1 MFSDRATIYVAAGR
15 GGDGAVAFRRE
26 KFVPRGGPSGGDGG
40 DGGSVVL
47 VADPSLRDLTA
58 VRHHPHLTAD
68 DGHGGE
74 GSNRTGATG
83 VDLLVPVPVGTQVLD
98 EEDMLIVDLAK
109 PGATAVIAH
118 GGRGGSG
125 NRRFRTAVRQAPRTA
140 ELGGL
145 GEELTLTLQLKLLAD
160 AALLGFPNIG
170 KSSLLRRISNARPKV
185 ADYPFTT
192 IEPVLGVVDLAIDR
206 QITVLDVPGL
216 LEGAADGHGLGLDFL
231 AHLERARL
239 LLHVVDASLAVEEA
253 VAGFVA
259 IHTELANYQ
268 EELARRP
275 RIIVFNRIDLIPEAE
290 REERVRAFVL
300 ALEELGDVPAM
311 RDVLHDEETG
321 AYVLVPVS
329 CATGEGVPELVATLA
344 RVVPEPEA
352 EPEAEERLAQYLVYR
367 PGRAGGSQ
375 VRVLRDETGVR
386 IVGTPIEDAIQQATD
401 DHAEQLLHDYI
412 EERRLLPLMVRA
424 GAKKGI
430 VVKIGDREVPFRV

>member
-40 DGGSVVL
+40 NGGSVVL
-47 VADPSLRDLTA
+47 VADGSLRDLTA

-74 GSNRTGATG
+74 GSNRTGAMG
-83 VDLLVPVPVGTQVLD
+83 VDLIVPVPVGTQVLD
-98 EEDMLIVDLAK
+98 DEETLLVDLAK
-109 PGATAVIAH
+109 PGATAIIAH

-170 KSSLLRRISNARPKV
+170 KSSLLRRISNAKPKV

-192 IEPVLGVVDLAIDR
+192 IEPVLGVVDLAVDR

-216 LEGAADGHGLGLDFL
+216 LEGAAEGHGLGLDFL

-239 LLHVVDASLAVEEA
+239 LLHVVDAGLDVEEA

-268 EELARRP
+268 EALALRP
-275 RIIVFNRIDLIPEAE
+275 RIIVFNRIDLIPETD
-290 REERVRAFVL
+290 RAAHIEAFTG
-300 ALEELGDVPAM
+300 ALDALGDVPAM
-311 RDVLHDEETG
+311 RNVLRDEHTG
-321 AYVLVPVS
+321 ALVLVPVS
-329 CATGEGVPELVATLA
+329 CATGEGVPELTSTLA
-344 RVVPEPEA
+344 LVVPEPEE
-352 EPEAEERLAQYLVYR
+352 EPEVEGQLAQYLVYR

-386 IVGTPIEDAIQQATD
+386 IVGTPIEDAVQKATD
-401 DHAEQLLHDYI
+401 DHAQQLLWDYI

-430 VVKIGDREVPFRV
+430 IVKIGDREVPFRV

>member
-40 DGGSVVL
+40 NGGSVVL
-47 VADPSLRDLTA
+47 VADSSLRDLTA
-58 VRHHPHLTAD
+58 VRHHPHLTAE
-68 DGHGGE
+68 DGRGGE
-74 GSNRTGATG
+74 GSNRTGAMG
-83 VDLLVPVPVGTQVLD
+83 ADLLVPVPVGTQVLD
-98 EEDMLIVDLAK
+98 EEDTLLVDLAK
-109 PGATAVIAH
+109 AGATAVIAQ

-145 GEELTLTLQLKLLAD
+145 GEEHTLFLQLKLPAD

-170 KSSLLRRISNARPKV
+170 KSSLLRRISNAKPKV

-192 IEPVLGVVDLAIDR
+192 IEPVLGVVDLAVDR

-216 LEGAADGHGLGLDFL
+216 LEGAAEGHGLGLDFL

-239 LLHVVDASLAVEEA
+239 LLHVVDASLEVDEA

-259 IHTELANYQ
+259 IHAELANYQ
-268 EELARRP
+268 EELALRP
-275 RIIVFNRIDLIPEAE
+275 RIIVFNRIDLIPEE
-290 REERVRAFVL
+290 DRADHVDSFLTAL
-300 ALEELGDVPAM
+300 ATLGDAPAM
-311 RDVLHDEETG
+311 RDVLRDEATG
-321 AYVLVPVS
+321 TPILVAVS
-329 CATGEGVPELVATLA
+329 CATGDGVPELIGLLG

-352 EPEAEERLAQYLVYR
+352 EPEAEEQLAQYLVYR
-367 PGRAGGSQ
+367 PGRTGGSQ

-386 IVGTPIEDAIQQATD
+386 IVGTPIEDDIQTATD
-401 DHAEQLLHDYI
+401 DHAEQLLAAYI
-412 EERRLLPLMVRA
+412 EERRLTPLLVRA

-430 VVKIGDREVPFRV
+430 VVKIGEREVPFRV

>member
-47 VADPSLRDLTA
+47 VADASLRDLTA

-74 GSNRTGATG
+74 GSNRTGAMG
-83 VDLLVPVPVGTQVLD
+83 VDLIVPVPVGTQVLD
-98 EEDMLIVDLAK
+98 EEDMLIVDLAR
-109 PGATAVIAH
+109 PGATAIIAH

-170 KSSLLRRISNARPKV
+170 KSSLLRRISNAKPKV

-192 IEPVLGVVDLAIDR
+192 IEPVLGVVDLAVDR

-216 LEGAADGHGLGLDFL
+216 LEGAAEGHGLGLDFL

-239 LLHVVDASLAVEEA
+239 LLHVVDASLEVEEA

-259 IHTELANYQ
+259 IHAELANYQ
-268 EELARRP
+268 EELALRP
-275 RIIVFNRIDLIPEAE
+275 RIIVFNRIDLIPEADRAE
-290 REERVRAFVL
+290 RIRAFTD
-300 ALEELGDVPAM
+300 ALSALGDVPAM
-311 RDVLHDEETG
+311 RNVLRDEETG
-321 AYVLVPVS
+321 TFVLVPVS
-329 CATGEGVPELVATLA
+329 CATGEGVPELLGTLA

-352 EPEAEERLAQYLVYR
+352 QPEAEEQLAQYLVYR

-386 IVGTPIEDAIQQATD
+386 IVGTPIEDAVQKATD
-401 DHAEQLLHDYI
+401 DYAQQLLWDYI

-430 VVKIGDREVPFRV
+430 IVKIGDREVPFRV

>member
-1 MFSDRATIYVAAGR
+1 VFSDRAAIYVAAGR

-40 DGGSVVL
+40 NGGSVVL
-47 VADPSLRDLTA
+47 VADSSLRDLTA
-58 VRHHPHLTAD
+58 IRNNPHLTAD

-74 GSNRTGATG
+74 GSNRTGSMG
-83 VDLLVPVPVGTQVLD
+83 VDLIVPVPVGTQVLD
-98 EEDMLIVDLAK
+98 EDDTLLVDLAR
-109 PGATAVIAH
+109 PGATAIIAQ
-118 GGRGGSG
+118 GGRGGAG

-192 IEPVLGVVDLAIDR
+192 IEPVLGVVDIAVDR

-216 LEGAADGHGLGLDFL
+216 LEGASEGHGLGLDFL

-239 LLHVVDASLAVEEA
+239 LLHVIDASLPTEEA

-259 IHTELANYQ
+259 IHSELANYQ
-268 EELARRP
+268 EELSHRP
-275 RIIVFNRIDLIPEAE
+275 RIIIFNRIDLIAE
-290 REERVRAFVL
+290 EDRAACIADLRAGL
-300 ALEELGDVPAM
+300 AALGDAPAM
-311 RDVLHDEETG
+311 HDMVRDEETG
-321 AYVLVPVS
+321 ELVLLAVS
-329 CATGEGVPELVATLA
+329 CATGEGVPELVGTLA
-344 RVVPEPEA
+344 RVVPEPEP
-352 EPEAEERLAQYLVYR
+352 EPEAEEQLAQYLVYR
-367 PGRAGGSQ
+367 PGRAGGGQ
-375 VRVLRDETGVR
+375 MRLLRDETGVR
-386 IVGTPIEDAIQQATD
+386 IIGSPIEDAVQKATD
-401 DHAEQLLHDYI
+401 AEAEQMLADYV

-424 GAKKGI
+424 GAKQGI
-430 VVKIGDREVPFRV
+430 IVKIGDREVPFSV

>member
-47 VADPSLRDLTA
+47 VADASLRDLTA

-74 GSNRTGATG
+74 GSNRTGAMG
-83 VDLLVPVPVGTQVLD
+83 VDLIVPVPVGTQVLD
-98 EEDMLIVDLAK
+98 EEDMLIVDLAR
-109 PGATAVIAH
+109 PGATAIIAH

-170 KSSLLRRISNARPKV
+170 KAALPRRISNAKPKV

-192 IEPVLGVVDLAIDR
+192 IEPVLGVVDLAVDR

-216 LEGAADGHGLGLDFL
+216 LEGAAEGHGLGLDFL

-239 LLHVVDASLAVEEA
+239 LLHVVDASLEVEEA

-259 IHTELANYQ
+259 IHAELANYQ
-268 EELARRP
+268 EELALRP
-275 RIIVFNRIDLIPEAE
+275 RIIVFNRIDLIPEADRAE
-290 REERVRAFVL
+290 RIRAFTD
-300 ALEELGDVPAM
+300 ALSALGDVPAM
-311 RDVLHDEETG
+311 RNVLRDEETG
-321 AYVLVPVS
+321 TFVLVPVS
-329 CATGEGVPELVATLA
+329 CATGEGVPELLGTLA

-352 EPEAEERLAQYLVYR
+352 QPEAEEQLAQYLVYR

-386 IVGTPIEDAIQQATD
+386 IVGTPIEDAVQKATD
-401 DHAEQLLHDYI
+401 DYAQQLLWDYI

-430 VVKIGDREVPFRV
+430 IVKIGDREVPFRV

>member
-1 MFSDRATIYVAAGR
+1 VFSDRATIYVAAGR

-40 DGGSVVL
+40 NGGSVVL
-47 VADPSLRDLTA
+47 VADASLRDLTA

-74 GSNRTGATG
+74 GSNRTGAMG
-83 VDLLVPVPVGTQVLD
+83 VDLVVPVPVGTQVLD
-98 EEDMLIVDLAK
+98 EEETLIVDLAK
-109 PGATAVIAH
+109 PGATAIIAH

-170 KSSLLRRISNARPKV
+170 KSSLLRRISNAKPKV

-192 IEPVLGVVDLAIDR
+192 IEPVLGVVDLAVDR

-216 LEGAADGHGLGLDFL
+216 LEGAAEGHGLGLDFL

-239 LLHVVDASLAVEEA
+239 LLHVVDASLEVEEA

-268 EELARRP
+268 EALALRP
-275 RIIVFNRIDLIPEAE
+275 RIIVLNRIDLIPEEDRAE
-290 REERVRAFVL
+290 RIRAFTD
-300 ALEELGDVPAM
+300 ALTGLGDVPAM
-311 RDVLHDEETG
+311 RNVLRDEETG
-321 AYVLVPVS
+321 AFVLVPVS
-329 CATGEGVPELVATLA
+329 CATGEGVPELTSTLA

-352 EPEAEERLAQYLVYR
+352 VPDVEEQLAQYLVYR

-386 IVGTPIEDAIQQATD
+386 IVGTPIEDAVQKATD
-401 DHAEQLLHDYI
+401 DYAQQLLWEYI

-430 VVKIGDREVPFRV
+430 IVKIGDREVPFRV

>member
-40 DGGSVVL
+40 NGGSVVL
-47 VADPSLRDLTA
+47 VADASLRDLTA

-74 GSNRTGATG
+74 GSNRTGAMG
-83 VDLLVPVPVGTQVLD
+83 VDLVVPVPVGTQVLD
-98 EEDMLIVDLAK
+98 EEETLIVDLAK
-109 PGATAVIAH
+109 PGATAIIAH

-170 KSSLLRRISNARPKV
+170 KSSLLRRISNAKPKV

-192 IEPVLGVVDLAIDR
+192 IEPVLGVVDLAVDR

-216 LEGAADGHGLGLDFL
+216 LEGAAEGHGLGLDFL

-239 LLHVVDASLAVEEA
+239 LLHVVDASLEVEEA

-268 EELARRP
+268 EALALRP
-275 RIIVFNRIDLIPEAE
+275 RIIVLNRIDLIPEEDRAE
-290 REERVRAFVL
+290 RIRAFTD
-300 ALEELGDVPAM
+300 ALTGLGDVPAM
-311 RDVLHDEETG
+311 RNVLRDEETG
-321 AYVLVPVS
+321 AFVLVPVS
-329 CATGEGVPELVATLA
+329 CATGEGVPELTSTLA

-352 EPEAEERLAQYLVYR
+352 VPDVEEQLAQYLVYR

-386 IVGTPIEDAIQQATD
+386 IVGTPIEDAVQKATD
-401 DHAEQLLHDYI
+401 DYAQQLLWEYI

-430 VVKIGDREVPFRV
+430 IVKIGDREVPFRV

>member
-1 MFSDRATIYVAAGR
+1 VFSDRATIYVAAGR

-40 DGGSVVL
+40 NGGSVVL
-47 VADPSLRDLTA
+47 VADASLRDLTA

-74 GSNRTGATG
+74 GSNRTGAMG
-83 VDLLVPVPVGTQVLD
+83 VDLVVPVPVGTQVLD
-98 EEDMLIVDLAK
+98 EEETLIVDLAK
-109 PGATAVIAH
+109 PGATAIIAH

-192 IEPVLGVVDLAIDR
+192 IEPVLGVVDLAVDR

-216 LEGAADGHGLGLDFL
+216 LEGAAEGHGLGLDFL

-239 LLHVVDASLAVEEA
+239 LLHVVDASLEVEEA

-268 EELARRP
+268 EALALRP
-275 RIIVFNRIDLIPEAE
+275 RIIVLNRIDLIPEEDRAE
-290 REERVRAFVL
+290 RIRAFTD
-300 ALEELGDVPAM
+300 ALTGLGDVPAM
-311 RDVLHDEETG
+311 RNVLRDEETG
-321 AYVLVPVS
+321 AFVLVPVS
-329 CATGEGVPELVATLA
+329 CATGEGVPELTSTLA

-352 EPEAEERLAQYLVYR
+352 VPDVEEQLAQYLVYR

-386 IVGTPIEDAIQQATD
+386 IVGTPIEDAVQKATD
-401 DHAEQLLHDYI
+401 DYAQQLLWEYI

-430 VVKIGDREVPFRV
+430 IVKIGDREVPFRV

>member
-40 DGGSVVL
+40 NGGSVVL
-47 VADPSLRDLTA
+47 VADGSLRDLTA

-74 GSNRTGATG
+74 GSNRTGAMG
-83 VDLLVPVPVGTQVLD
+83 VDLIVPVPVGTQVLD
-98 EEDMLIVDLAK
+98 DEEMLIVDLAK

-118 GGRGGSG
+118 GGRGGAG

-170 KSSLLRRISNARPKV
+170 KSSLLRRISNAKPKV

-192 IEPVLGVVDLAIDR
+192 IEPVLGVVDLAVDR

-216 LEGAADGHGLGLDFL
+216 LEGAAEGHGLGLDFL

-239 LLHVVDASLAVEEA
+239 LLHVVDASLDVEEA
-253 VAGFVA
+253 AAGFVA

-268 EELARRP
+268 EALALRP
-275 RIIVFNRIDLIPEAE
+275 RIIVFNRIDLIPDAD
-290 REERVRAFVL
+290 RAAHIAAFTD
-300 ALEELGDVPAM
+300 ALDALGDVPAM
-311 RDVLHDEETG
+311 RNVLRDEETG
-321 AYVLVPVS
+321 AFVLVPVS
-329 CATGEGVPELVATLA
+329 CATGEGVPELTSTLG

-352 EPEAEERLAQYLVYR
+352 EPEAEEQLAQYLVYR

-386 IVGTPIEDAIQQATD
+386 IVGTPIEDAVQKATD
-401 DHAEQLLHDYI
+401 DYAQQLLAEYI

-430 VVKIGDREVPFRV
+430 IVKIGDREVPFRV

>member
-1 MFSDRATIYVAAGR
+1 MFSDRATIYVAAGC

-40 DGGSVVL
+40 HGGSVIL
-47 VADPSLRDLTA
+47 VADSSLRDLTA
-58 VRHHPHLTAD
+58 IRNHPHLRAE

-74 GSNRTGATG
+74 GSNRTGSTG
-83 VDLLVPVPVGTQVLD
+83 VDTTILVPVGTQVLD
-98 EEDMLIVDLAK
+98 DEDTLLVDLAK
-109 PGATAVIAH
+109 AGATAVIAH

-145 GEELTLTLQLKLLAD
+145 GEEMTLTLHLKLLAD

-192 IEPVLGVVDLAIDR
+192 IEPVLGVVDLAVDR
-206 QITVLDVPGL
+206 QITVMDVPGL
-216 LEGAADGHGLGLDFL
+216 LEGASEGHGLGLDFL

-239 LLHVVDASLAVEEA
+239 LLHVIDASLETDEA

-259 IHTELANYQ
+259 IHAELENYQ
-268 EELARRP
+268 EDLARRP
-275 RIIVFNRIDLIPEAE
+275 RIVVYNRIDLSPEEERAE
-290 REERVRAFVL
+290 RIAAFV
-300 ALEELGDVPAM
+300 AGLEGLGEIPAM
-311 RDVLHDEETG
+311 RDLMRDEETG
-321 AYVLVPVS
+321 APILVPVS
-329 CATGEGVPELVATLA
+329 CATGEGVPELVNMLG
-344 RVVPEPEA
+344 RVVPEPEVL
-352 EPEAEERLAQYLVYR
+352 PEAEEQLAQYLVYR
-367 PGRAGGSQ
+367 PGRSGGAQ

-386 IVGTPIEDAIQQATD
+386 IIGTPIEDDVQKATEEEAQILL
-401 DHAEQLLHDYI
+401 AEYVA
-412 EERRLLPLMVRA
+412 ERRLTPLLVRA

-430 VVKIGDREVPFRV
+430 QVKIGDREVFFRA

>member
-40 DGGSVVL
+40 NGGSVVL
-47 VADPSLRDLTA
+47 VADASLRDLTA

-74 GSNRTGATG
+74 GSNRTGAMG
-83 VDLLVPVPVGTQVLD
+83 VDLVVPVPVGTQVLD
-98 EEDMLIVDLAK
+98 EEETLIVDLAK
-109 PGATAVIAH
+109 PGATAIIAH

-192 IEPVLGVVDLAIDR
+192 IEPVLGVVDLAVDR

-216 LEGAADGHGLGLDFL
+216 LEGAAEGHGLGLDFL

-239 LLHVVDASLAVEEA
+239 LLHVVDASLEVEEA

-268 EELARRP
+268 EALALRP
-275 RIIVFNRIDLIPEAE
+275 RIIVLNRIDLIPEEDRAE
-290 REERVRAFVL
+290 RIRAFTD
-300 ALEELGDVPAM
+300 ALTGLGDVPAM
-311 RDVLHDEETG
+311 RNVLRDEETG
-321 AYVLVPVS
+321 AFVLVPVS
-329 CATGEGVPELVATLA
+329 CATGEGVPELTSTLA

-352 EPEAEERLAQYLVYR
+352 VPDVEEQLAQYLVYR

-386 IVGTPIEDAIQQATD
+386 IVGTPIEDAVQKATD
-401 DHAEQLLHDYI
+401 DYAQQLLWEYI

-430 VVKIGDREVPFRV
+430 IVKIGDREVPFRV

>member
-40 DGGSVVL
+40 NGGSVVL
-47 VADPSLRDLTA
+47 VADASLRDLTA

-74 GSNRTGATG
+74 GSNRTGAMG
-83 VDLLVPVPVGTQVLD
+83 VDLVVPVPVGTQVLD
-98 EEDMLIVDLAK
+98 EEETLIVDLAK
-109 PGATAVIAH
+109 PGATAIIAH

-170 KSSLLRRISNARPKV
+170 KSSLLRRISNAKPKV

-192 IEPVLGVVDLAIDR
+192 IEPVLGVVDLAVDR

-216 LEGAADGHGLGLDFL
+216 LEGAAEGHGLGLDFL

-239 LLHVVDASLAVEEA
+239 LLHVVDAGLDVDEA

-268 EELARRP
+268 EALALRP
-275 RIIVFNRIDLIPEAE
+275 RIIVLNRIDLIPEEDRAE
-290 REERVRAFVL
+290 RIGAFTN
-300 ALEELGDVPAM
+300 ALTALGDVPAM
-311 RDVLHDEETG
+311 RNVLRADETG
-321 AYVLVPVS
+321 ALVLVPVS
-329 CATGEGVPELVATLA
+329 CATGEGVPELLSTLA

-352 EPEAEERLAQYLVYR
+352 EPEVEEQLAQYLVYR
-367 PGRAGGSQ
+367 PGRTGGSQ

-386 IVGTPIEDAIQQATD
+386 IVGTPIEDAVQKATD
-401 DHAEQLLHDYI
+401 DYAQQLLWDYI

-430 VVKIGDREVPFRV
+430 IVKIGDREVPFRV

>member
-40 DGGSVVL
+40 NGGSVVL
-47 VADPSLRDLTA
+47 VADASLRDLTA
-58 VRHHPHLTAD
+58 IRHHPHLTAD

-74 GSNRTGATG
+74 GSNRTGSMG
-83 VDLLVPVPVGTQVLD
+83 VDLVVPVPVGTQVLD
-98 EEDMLIVDLAK
+98 EEDTLLVDLAR
-109 PGATAVIAH
+109 PGATAIIAH

-170 KSSLLRRISNARPKV
+170 KSSLLRRISNAKPKV

-192 IEPVLGVVDLAIDR
+192 IEPVLGVVDLAVDR

-216 LEGAADGHGLGLDFL
+216 LEGAAEGHGLGLDFL

-239 LLHVVDASLAVEEA
+239 LLHVVDASLEIEEA

-259 IHTELANYQ
+259 IHGELANYQ
-268 EELARRP
+268 EELALRP
-275 RIIVFNRIDLIPEAE
+275 RIVVYNRIDLIPDEDRAD
-290 REERVRAFVL
+290 RIAAFV
-300 ALEELGDVPAM
+300 AGLEALGDVPAM
-311 RDVLHDEETG
+311 RNVLRDEDTG
-321 AYVLVPVS
+321 EIVLAAVS
-329 CATGEGVPELVATLA
+329 CATGDGVPGLVSLLG
-344 RVVPEPEA
+344 RVVPEAEPEPEA
-352 EPEAEERLAQYLVYR
+352 EEQLAQYLVYR
-367 PGRAGGSQ
+367 PGRTGGSQ

-386 IVGTPIEDAIQQATD
+386 IVGTPIEDDIAKATD
-401 DHAEQLLHDYI
+401 DHAEQLLAAYI

-430 VVKIGDREVPFRV
+430 IVKIGDREVPFRV

>member
-1 MFSDRATIYVAAGR
+1 VFSDRATIYVAAGR

-40 DGGSVVL
+40 NGGSVVL
-47 VADPSLRDLTA
+47 VADASLRDLTA

-74 GSNRTGATG
+74 GSNRTGSMG
-83 VDLLVPVPVGTQVLD
+83 VDLIVPVPVGTQVLD
-98 EEDMLIVDLAK
+98 DEDTLIVDLAK
-109 PGATAVIAH
+109 PGATAIIAH

-170 KSSLLRRISNARPKV
+170 KSSLLRRISNAKPKV

-192 IEPVLGVVDLAIDR
+192 IEPVLGVVDLAVDR

-216 LEGAADGHGLGLDFL
+216 LEGAAEGHGLGLDFL

-239 LLHVVDASLAVEEA
+239 LLHVVDASLEVEEA
-253 VAGFVA
+253 AAGFVA

-268 EELARRP
+268 EELALRP
-275 RIIVFNRIDLIPEAE
+275 RIIVFNRIDLIPEVDRAE
-290 REERVRAFVL
+290 HIRAFTD
-300 ALEELGDVPAM
+300 ALNALGDVPAM
-311 RDVLHDEETG
+311 RNVLRDEETG
-321 AYVLVPVS
+321 AFVLVAVS
-329 CATGEGVPELVATLA
+329 CATGEGVPELTSTLA

-352 EPEAEERLAQYLVYR
+352 EPEAEEQLAQYLVYR

-386 IVGTPIEDAIQQATD
+386 IVGTPIEDAVQKATD
-401 DHAEQLLHDYI
+401 DYAQQLLLEYI
-412 EERRLLPLMVRA
+412 EERRLTPLMVRA

-430 VVKIGDREVPFRV
+430 IVKIGDREVPFRV